1 MTSKGTH
8 KYEAMTVHDDGGLA
22 VRVLLW
28 RDNAIIAE
36 IPIEDWCELDA
47 VKEHGGETED
57 EALARAIHNAEEPG
71 SPLWNMGLNE
81 LAAELAKNNETT
93 LGKD

>member
-1 MTSKGTH
+1 
-8 KYEAMTVHDDGGLA
+8 MTVHDDGGVA

-47 VKEHGGETED
+47 VKEHGGETD
-57 EALARAIHNAEEPG
+57 EEQLARQLRDAAEEDARAE
-71 SPLWNMGLNE
+71 PLWNMHLDR
-81 LAAELAKNNETT
+81 LAALASNNETT

>member
-1 MTSKGTH
+1 MTTKGTH
-8 KYEAMTVHDDGGLA
+8 KYEAMTVHDDGGVA

-47 VKEHGGETED
+47 VKEWGGETD
-57 EALARAIHNAEEPG
+57 EEELERALREAEEPEPG
-71 SPLWNMGLNE
+71 PKPLWNMSMDE
-81 LAAELAKNNETT
+81 LAALNNETT
-93 LGKD
+93 VGKD

>member
-8 KYEAMTVHDDGGLA
+8 KYEAMTVHDDGGVA

-47 VKEHGGETED
+47 VK
-57 EALARAIHNAEEPG
+57 
-71 SPLWNMGLNE
+71 
-81 LAAELAKNNETT
+81 
-93 LGKD
+93 

>member
-1 MTSKGTH
+1 MTTKGAH
-8 KYEAMTVHDDGGLA
+8 KYKAMTVHDDGGVA

-28 RDNAIIAE
+28 CDNAIIAE

-57 EALARAIHNAEEPG
+57 EALARDLLAAAEPG
-71 SPLWNMGLNE
+71 SPLWGMSLPE
-81 LAAELAKNNETT
+81 LAAELAKNET
-93 LGKD
+93 

>member
-1 MTSKGTH
+1 MTTKGTH
-8 KYEAMTVHDDGGLA
+8 KYEAMTVHDDGGVA

-47 VKEHGGETED
+47 VKEHGGETDD
-57 EALARAIHNAEEPG
+57 EAAGARSSRRRGAG
-71 SPLWNMGLNE
+71 LSPFG
-81 LAAELAKNNETT
+81 T
-93 LGKD
+93 